1 MVYMK
6 KKTKLTEDFIAG
18 YMGDFSDKE
27 RAKPG
32 EILDA
37 VKNLQI
43 IFESVLEKN
52 SSKKNLRG

>member
-1 MVYMK
+1 VVDME

-18 YMGDFSDKE
+18 YMGDFRDKE

-37 VKNLQI
+37 VKNLQV

-52 SSKKNLRG
+52 SPKKNLRG

>member
-1 MVYMK
+1 MK

-18 YMGDFSDKE
+18 YMGDFSDKK

>member
-1 MVYMK
+1 ME

-32 EILDA
+32 EILNA

>member
-1 MVYMK
+1 ME

-43 IFESVLEKN
+43 IFVSVLEKN

>member
-1 MVYMK
+1 ME

-52 SSKKNLRG
+52 SSKKKLRG